1 MINKFKK
8 DLLLVRIYINRI
20 ALAYDAAH
28 HTAKKI
34 RQLLETSDS
43 ISIIFASTPS
53 QKEFLEALAAQ
64 PNIDWNRITAFHM
77 AEYIGLPD
85 DAAQSFGN
93 FLKNHLFYKVPFK
106 AVHYLNGNAAD
117 LEQEC
122 KRYAGLLTEYKPKI
136 VCMGIGENTHI
147 AFNDPHVPDL
157 DETKTVKMVKLDEQ
171 CRRQQVSDGCFTS
184 LNQVPTRAL
193 TLTISALF
201 SPEVVFC
208 MVPDRDKS
216 QAVYHTLTE
225 NICAKYPSTVLRQ
238 HPNSI
243 LFLDKESAML
253 I

>member
-1 MINKFKK
+1 MINKYKK
-8 DLLLVRIYINRI
+8 DLLSVRIYKNHI

-43 ISIIFASTPS
+43 ISIIFDAAPS
-53 QKEFLEALAAQ
+53 QNEFLEALAAQ

-77 AEYIGLPD
+77 AEYVGLPD
-85 DAAQSFGN
+85 DAAQGFGN
-93 FLKNHLFYKVPFK
+93 FLRNHLFYKVLFK
-106 AVHYLNGNAAD
+106 EVHYLNGNATD

-122 KRYAGLLTEYKPKI
+122 NRYAGLLAEYKPEI

-147 AFNDPHVPDL
+147 AFNNPHVADL
-157 DETKTVKMVKLDEQ
+157 NETKTVKVVNLDEQ
-171 CRRQQVSDGCFTS
+171 CRQQQVSNGCFAS

-193 TLTISALF
+193 TLTIPALF

-216 QAVYHTLTE
+216 QAVYYTLTE
-225 NICAKYPSTVLRQ
+225 NICAEYPSTVLRQ

-243 LFLDKESAML
+243 LFLDKESAIL